1 LAVQHERRRDLL
13 KSLDAAMLRRRVRIF
28 NEQLAGAKVSSP
40 YFGQNPRNSY
50 DISRGFLHSGMWKF
64 DPSEVSQPVRP
75 SENRRLTIAE
85 KPAIGWLLQFGGG
98 SASSQ
103 FDGLPGK
110 IVESLQ
116 RFLEIFPFSRDGD
129 RRPGSI

>member
-50 DISRGFLHSGMWKF
+50 DISGGFLHSGMWKF
-64 DPSEVSQPVRP
+64 DPSEVSQPV
-75 SENRRLTIAE
+75 
-85 KPAIGWLLQFGGG
+85 LQ
-98 SASSQ
+98 
-103 FDGLPGK
+103 
-110 IVESLQ
+110 
-116 RFLEIFPFSRDGD
+116 LEIVAPKVREMPANGAFLPL
-129 RRPGSI
+129 